1 MEYKYFKFEHCV
13 VLGRAKLRAR
23 RRKRNPE
30 DNTNEVEINE
40 LPMEDPK
47 SETVD
52 SPKVDNK
59 RQSARRSINT
69 KIDVAN
75 SEKMVEDSLKIT
87 NKVDVV
93 PVKELV
99 NSEVQSPKVSNKR
112 NAHRPTIETATE
124 LAENEVEIVEE
135 PVESKV
141 DKTRRTARRSIKGAM
156 ELAKSEKNDTKTD
169 QPKRVTRSVSRLSVQ
184 VETPKSNPIVAKKR
198 VSRRLTISD
207 VSGVFEMES
216 ETIDPMIIDQ
226 TLPAS
231 RYGISLA

>member
-1 MEYKYFKFEHCV
+1 M
-13 VLGRAKLRAR
+13 VLGRPKLRAR

-75 SEKMVEDSLKIT
+75 SEKMVEDSLKTT

-99 NSEVQSPKVSNKR
+99 IEKVLYPKV
-112 NAHRPTIETATE
+112 IID
-124 LAENEVEIVEE
+124 EVPV
-135 PVESKV
+135 VESKV
-141 DKTRRTARRSIKGAM
+141 DKTRLHVVSARRSIKGAM

-184 VETPKSNPIVAKKR
+184 VETPKSNPNVAKKR

-207 VSGVFEMES
+207 LSGVFEMES

-231 RYGISLA
+231 RYGISLS

>member
-1 MEYKYFKFEHCV
+1 M
-13 VLGRAKLRAR
+13 VLGRLKLKAR

-30 DNTNEVEINE
+30 DNANEVEINE
-40 LPMEDPK
+40 LPMEASK
-47 SETVD
+47 IEKVE

-69 KIDVAN
+69 RIDLAN
-75 SEKMVEDSLKIT
+75 SEKMVEDLMKTT

-93 PVKELV
+93 PVKELEKELAIE
-99 NSEVQSPKVSNKR
+99 NVQSPKVSNKR
-112 NAHRPTIETATE
+112 NARRPTIKAATE
-124 LAENEVEIVEE
+124 LAENEVEIDEVPVKE
-135 PVESKV
+135 PIVESKV

-156 ELAKSEKNDTKTD
+156 ELANSEKNDTKTD

-184 VETPKSNPIVAKKR
+184 VETPKSNPSVSKKR

-226 TLPAS
+226 ALPAS
-231 RYGISLA
+231 RYGITLS